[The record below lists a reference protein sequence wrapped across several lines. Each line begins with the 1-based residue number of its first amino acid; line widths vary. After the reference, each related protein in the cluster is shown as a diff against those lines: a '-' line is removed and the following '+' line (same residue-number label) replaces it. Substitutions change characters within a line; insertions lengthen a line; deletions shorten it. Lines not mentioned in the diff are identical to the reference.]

1 MKDILKDLG
10 GWPLVTGVENPHQ
23 PVDLLKRIMKYGLLN
38 FVNIGIGVNPKNP
51 DQRILKV
58 TLNIVLIFIR
68 FLFKYNLYLLYFR
81 FNNQTVSHM
90 ITSSWMDLS
99 RPIRAI

>member
-1 MKDILKDLG
+1 MRDILKDLG

-58 TLNIVLIFIR
+58 TL
-68 FLFKYNLYLLYFR
+68 
-81 FNNQTVSHM
+81 
-90 ITSSWMDLS
+90 
-99 RPIRAI
+99 